1 MLRIVIEVDSPAYDA
16 DGIKEAL
23 AMELERYGDT
33 RVVDVREIAPE
44 QLKIER

>member
-1 MLRIVIEVDSPAYDA
+1 MEVDSPACDS

-23 AMELERYGDT
+23 AMEIERYGDT